1 MGSRFFHYTIA
12 MIARMQATWTV
23 LLLLGAGCWVGYAAQ
38 RSWALAGGGIAVG
51 VLVYLGVMALQFTL
65 MQRVNAADPAPRA
78 RPLQVLRAWWAE
90 LGVALH
96 VFCWDQPFRSRAEP
110 NWLPT
115 APTGQRGVV
124 LVHGFLCNRALW
136 RTWFA
141 PLRAAGHA
149 YEAVNLEPVFGSIDD
164 YAPTIDAAV
173 QRVHAATGMAPVLIC
188 HSMGGLAARAWL
200 RACAGD
206 ARVQHVVTLGTPH
219 RGTWAGRFARA
230 VNARQMALDGDWVG
244 QLSGAEPAG
253 RAALFT
259 CWYSNCDNI
268 VFPTSTATLPKAD
281 NRHLPGVAHVEMA
294 RRTEVL
300 RGCLALLISEA
311 DSAAKI

>member
-1 MGSRFFHYTIA
+1 
-12 MIARMQATWTV
+12 MIARLQAIWTIC
-23 LLLLGAGCWVGYAAQ
+23 LLLIAAFWLVFALP
-38 RSWALAGGGIAVG
+38 RSPVWAVG
-51 VLVYLGVMALQFTL
+51 GLAFAALLYLAVMALQFTL

-78 RPLQVLRAWWAE
+78 RFPQVRRAWWAE
-90 LGVALH
+90 LGVALR

-110 NWLPT
+110 DWLPT

-136 RTWFA
+136 RLWFA

-164 YAPTIDAAV
+164 YAPTIEAAV
-173 QRVHAATGMAPVLIC
+173 QRVEAATGMAPVLIC

-200 RACAGD
+200 RVCAGEL
-206 ARVQHVVTLGTPH
+206 RVQQVITLGTPH
-219 RGTWAGRFARA
+219 RGTWAGRFSRA
-230 VNARQMALDGDWVG
+230 VNGRQMALDGDWVG
-244 QLSGAEPAG
+244 NLSGAEPPG

-268 VFPTSTATLPKAD
+268 VFPTSTATLRGAD
-281 NRHLPGVAHVEMA
+281 NRLITGVAHVEMA
-294 RRTEVL
+294 RRPEVL
-300 RGCLALLISEA
+300 QGCLALLARAA
-311 DSAAKI
+311 DPVVKS

>member
-1 MGSRFFHYTIA
+1 MT
-12 MIARMQATWTV
+12 ARLQATWTIS
-23 LLLLGAGCWVGYAAQ
+23 LLLIAAFWLVFALPRSPGWAAGGL
-38 RSWALAGGGIAVG
+38 ALAA
-51 VLVYLGVMALQFTL
+51 LLYLAVMALQFGL

-78 RPLQVLRAWWAE
+78 RFPQVRRAWWAE
-90 LGVALH
+90 LGVALR
-96 VFCWDQPFRSRAEP
+96 VFCWEQPFRSRAEP
-110 NWLPT
+110 DWLPT

-124 LVHGFLCNRALW
+124 LVHGFLCNRAVW
-136 RTWFA
+136 RLWFA

-164 YAPTIDAAV
+164 YAPSIEAAV

-200 RACAGD
+200 RTCAGEL
-206 ARVQHVVTLGTPH
+206 RVQHVITLGTPH
-219 RGTWAGRFARA
+219 RGTWAGRFSRA
-230 VNARQMALDGDWVG
+230 VNGRQMALDGDWVG
-244 QLSGAEPAG
+244 NLSGAEPPG

-268 VFPTSTATLPKAD
+268 VFPTSTATLRGAD
-281 NRHLPGVAHVEMA
+281 NRLIAGVAHVEMA
-294 RRTEVL
+294 RRPEVL
-300 RGCLALLISEA
+300 QGCLALLARAA